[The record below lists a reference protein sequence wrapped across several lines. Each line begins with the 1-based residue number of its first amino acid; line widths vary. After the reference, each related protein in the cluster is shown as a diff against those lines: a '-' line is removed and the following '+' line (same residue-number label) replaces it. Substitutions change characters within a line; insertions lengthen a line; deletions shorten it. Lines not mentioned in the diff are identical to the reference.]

1 MKNLW
6 RNSCLGTFFAY
17 FLAASVNQHRKRI
30 ENISLKSLCDA
41 IVSRSNAINK
51 LYPSVH
57 VLATRCEQAGLSFF
71 SKNDSYLFASRH

>member
-6 RNSCLGTFFAY
+6 RNSYLGKFFAY
-17 FLAASVNQHRKRI
+17 FLADSVNQHRKRI

-57 VLATRCEQAGLSFF
+57 VLASRCEQAASSFF
-71 SKNDSYLFASRH
+71 FLENESYL